1 MVADGPRAADLERVT
16 GAPALEPIR
25 LYAGKQDND
34 TIEAAVAAVMAEI
47 DRTGALD
54 RSVVHVTTSTGTGYV
69 QEWSVSSLEYLTG
82 GDVATVSMQYSFFSS
97 ALAYVT
103 DRETPPEAGR
113 ALFEAVEARVD
124 ALPADRRPGS
134 PQIAPVVDNGRHV
147 RFVTRREV
155 DPVEQVPAAELET
168 IADAVAAGVRER

>member
-1 MVADGPRAADLERVT
+1 M
-16 GAPALEPIR
+16 
-25 LYAGKQDND
+25 
-34 TIEAAVAAVMAEI
+34 
-47 DRTGALD
+47 
-54 RSVVHVTTSTGTGYV
+54 
-69 QEWSVSSLEYLTG
+69 
-82 GDVATVSMQYSFFSS
+82 

-124 ALPADRRPGS
+124 ALPADQRPGS
-134 PQIAPVVDNGRHV
+134 PQIAPVVDSGRHV

>member
-1 MVADGPRAADLERVT
+1 M
-16 GAPALEPIR
+16 
-25 LYAGKQDND
+25 
-34 TIEAAVAAVMAEI
+34 
-47 DRTGALD
+47 
-54 RSVVHVTTSTGTGYV
+54 
-69 QEWSVSSLEYLTG
+69 
-82 GDVATVSMQYSFFSS
+82 SMQYSFFSS

-124 ALPADRRPGS
+124 ALPAEQRPGS

-155 DPVEQVPAAELET
+155 DPVEQVPAAELKT
-168 IADAVAAGVRER
+168 IADADASGVRER